1 MEPRSFLRLEGL
13 TVFTVTLAGYFTL
26 DGPIWLLLVLALAP
40 DLAMI
45 GYLAGPRLGS
55 VCYNVFHTYTLP
67 AVLGALGF
75 WADIELALLVA
86 LVWAAQIG
94 ADRLVGY
101 GLKFETGFK
110 ETHLSVQPVPVPAF
124 TESDE

>member
-1 MEPRSFLRLEGL
+1 MQPRSFLRLEGL
-13 TVFTVTLAGYFTL
+13 TALTAALSGYFLL
-26 DGPIWLLLVLALAP
+26 DGPLWLLLVLALAP
-40 DLAMI
+40 DIAMI

-67 AVLGALGF
+67 TALGAVGF
-75 WADIELALLVA
+75 WAESTIVPLVA
-86 LVWAAQIG
+86 LVWVAHIG

-110 ETHLSVQPVPVPAF
+110 ETHLSTQASPVSVF
-124 TESDE
+124 TDPDD